1 MTTAWKNTNCLNK
14 LTTAPNSQILIITKA
29 EDLFRHG
36 FHILFRRE
44 PGTERASHYLQ
55 ERARDRASFTFSSG
69 ESQGQSKLFHSAW
82 GIPLRPVSGKYHSH
96 TLALTHIPSH
106 TYTHLQTHLRQELLG
121 SRPGPISARQV
132 SLGLPLNE
140 TTDWDLMSQRPL
152 TRCVCVSVF

>member
-82 GIPLRPVSGKYHSH
+82 GSPYVLSVGNITHTHLHSH
-96 TLALTHIPSH
+96 THPHTHTRTYKHTCARSCLAAGQVLSA
-106 TYTHLQTHLRQELLG
+106 LG
-121 SRPGPISARQV
+121 RYP
-132 SLGLPLNE
+132 
-140 TTDWDLMSQRPL
+140 WDFL
-152 TRCVCVSVF
+152 